1 MGPRRGGASVCVP
14 VTWVTSRSRRRRGR
28 EGVWAVRC
36 CEVKP
41 PTLACGAHGPDP
53 RWWREKVGQGRGRPP
68 KADRSRRAQ
77 HHLSANPHLPW
88 PTKKGGQGGKFERG
102 GGGRWHSSGFD
113 YFRRA
118 NGLCWLFFRL
128 MANRLRSNNK
138 YLGVSDFG
146 TRECLY
152 LVTTGR

>member
-1 MGPRRGGASVCVP
+1 MQPR
-14 VTWVTSRSRRRRGR
+14 T
-28 EGVWAVRC
+28 
-36 CEVKP
+36 
-41 PTLACGAHGPDP
+41 
-53 RWWREKVGQGRGRPP
+53 
-68 KADRSRRAQ
+68 Q

-88 PTKKGGQGGKFERG
+88 PTKKGAREGNLNAGEVGDGTRVVLIISGGLMG
-102 GGGRWHSSGFD
+102 SVG
-113 YFRRA
+113 
-118 NGLCWLFFRL
+118 FFRL